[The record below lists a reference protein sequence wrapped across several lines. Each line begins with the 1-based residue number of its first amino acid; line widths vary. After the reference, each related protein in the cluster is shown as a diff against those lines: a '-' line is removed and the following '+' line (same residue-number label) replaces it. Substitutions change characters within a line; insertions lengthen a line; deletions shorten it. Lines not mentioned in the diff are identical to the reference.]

1 MEQIDWS
8 AGIKIYEY
16 KNAKDYY
23 ERLAIEFL
31 ENAQK
36 AVTEK
41 GSFLAVL
48 GGGRTPRE
56 INAKIVE
63 LSSNYHVDW
72 ECVYIVLSD
81 ERWIEED
88 NDYSNYKMMRDT
100 LVSPLSAN
108 DIYHIYRQGETMEK
122 AAEEYADYLE
132 ELWKMAG
139 RKTFDYMLL
148 GVGNDGHTASLF
160 PNRHCSVEGKQMVVC
175 GGKGPEGLE
184 RISLSYAALNKCS
197 RISFLVNGS
206 DKIEILHKMKAEW
219 NPEKFP
225 IQNIAP
231 TKCMHILTEQQM

>member
-8 AGIKIYEY
+8 AGIKIIEY
-16 KNAKDYY
+16 KEPEEYY

-36 AVTEK
+36 AVAEK

-48 GGGRTPRE
+48 GGGRTPRQ

-63 LSSNYHVDW
+63 RSSDYRVDW
-72 ECVYIVLSD
+72 NRVHIVLSD
-81 ERWIEED
+81 ERWIEET
-88 NDYSNYKMMRDT
+88 NDHSNYKMMRDT

-108 DIYHIYRQGETMEK
+108 ALYQIYKQGEAIGN

-132 ELWKMAG
+132 ELWKKAG
-139 RKTFDYMLL
+139 RETFDYMLL

-160 PNRHCSVEGKQMVVC
+160 PGRQYPAENRRMVVC

-184 RISLSYAALNKCS
+184 RISLSYAALNKCD
-197 RISFLVNGS
+197 RISFLVNS
-206 DKIEILHKMKAEW
+206 AEKIEILHKMKADW
-219 NPEKFP
+219 DPERFP
-225 IQNIAP
+225 IQNIAA
-231 TKCMHILTEQQM
+231 TKYMHILTD